1 MSGRVLN
8 APFHIS
14 LYSISVVCLGCIC
27 IVRQILER
35 VDDRIALVDLEV
47 QMGRLSCFKQRAVGD
62 GGDNITA
69 ADRTAYGERGGRV
82 WVEPAIDGRIS
93 AAVPD
98 SNAASAQTL
107 SIIPSAQQRTSVP
120 IGASISTPMCVR

>member
-14 LYSISVVCLGCIC
+14 LYSIGVVCFRRVCI
-27 IVRQILER
+27 IRQILER

-47 QMGRLSCFKQRAVGD
+47 QVGRLSCFKQRAVGD

-69 ADRTAYGERGGRV
+69 ADRTAYGERGG
-82 WVEPAIDGRIS
+82 
-93 AAVPD
+93 
-98 SNAASAQTL
+98 
-107 SIIPSAQQRTSVP
+107 
-120 IGASISTPMCVR
+120 